1 MRGRTY
7 RNKLD
12 EAIEKFTVKG
22 TVATFNAGIN
32 IHTQYFSLVE
42 EASAD
47 NVLDIGET
55 QYLMSEVPKV
65 VRTLEQIKSVM
76 LDNSDQVRADKVQ
89 EKIGEVLDFAKLVHD
104 SIQVEKFPVVVE
116 DGKLRV
122 AGLLTI
128 LGLDRWVLKGL
139 PQEYTFLD
147 SSQEVDYW
155 LHG

>member
-1 MRGRTY
+1 
-7 RNKLD
+7 
-12 EAIEKFTVKG
+12 
-22 TVATFNAGIN
+22 
-32 IHTQYFSLVE
+32 
-42 EASAD
+42 
-47 NVLDIGET
+47 
-55 QYLMSEVPKV
+55 MSEVPKV

-89 EKIGEVLDFAKLVHD
+89 EKIGEVLDFAKLVHG